1 MGRRASRQIECTSE
15 LTHYP
20 SESRKVDGPTL
31 DEFSSQEKFYME
43 LDRIKQIAGTRLLQ
57 EMLNGNP
64 HKPLTYLS
72 IYQTLGMHPSR
83 GNTGWSNVSFLGGTR
98 ETLVQDVEE
107 SNLLYRRWGPGEIQ
121 DQPDY
126 RETKVTHTHAS
137 SAQYW
142 LYLKRAR
149 LYYSFGSQ
157 RSESTSP
164 ALLFKDDVW
173 TGPEDLLAYGKLSEP
188 GKQTETNDG
197 LLAHLL
203 VDSTSLNAAMLAEV
217 TQYFKLMPVNP
228 GQAASTGPVPD
239 PSPSFSQDAEK
250 VKNVQSASDTAAKE
264 VLIDFHEKNDEGKT
278 AEIWGPTT
286 TCGITLT
293 VCGFLLGMIG
303 RIAPILIVFFVGLKS
318 YLACVSWLE
327 SIRHKQVFGWF

>member
-72 IYQTLGMHPSR
+72 IYQT
-83 GNTGWSNVSFLGGTR
+83 LGGTR

-173 TGPEDLLAYGKLSEP
+173 TGPEDLLAY
-188 GKQTETNDG
+188 
-197 LLAHLL
+197 AHLL

-264 VLIDFHEKNDEGKT
+264 VLIDFHEKNDE
-278 AEIWGPTT
+278 
-286 TCGITLT
+286 

-318 YLACVSWLE
+318 YLACLLHASSQTSFSGRASTGLLLKSPMLISTILNSAISTTVSISRQEHETRE
-327 SIRHKQVFGWF
+327 SCDKRVFLG